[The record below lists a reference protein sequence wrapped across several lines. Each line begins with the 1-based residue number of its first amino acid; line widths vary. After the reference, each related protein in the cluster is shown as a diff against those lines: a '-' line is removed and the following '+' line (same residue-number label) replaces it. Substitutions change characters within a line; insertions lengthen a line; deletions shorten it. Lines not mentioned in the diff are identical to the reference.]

1 MSRYLPSMTALSCF
15 DAVARH
21 GSVSRASDELNVT
34 QSAVSR
40 QISGLEALLK
50 CHLFTRARK
59 RLHLTKLGEEYA
71 RDVADILHRTRLSA
85 MRLMTNGQAAGALT
99 LGVLPTFGTR
109 WLMPRLGDFIRLR
122 PATEINIVTKIRPF
136 RFDED
141 TVDLVIHYG
150 DANWPNAHVTYLMD
164 EELSVLAAPGLLAS
178 RPVATAADLAG
189 HVLLQHTTRPDA
201 WNQWLA
207 RSGTAGINGF
217 AGPRFEHYSLM
228 IEAAAAGLGIALL
241 PAFLARPEIEKGTLA
256 VVLPERL
263 RSDGA
268 YYIVYPR
275 AKAHNPDIIAFRD
288 WMMGEIHR
296 EFGVAAV

>member
-1 MSRYLPSMTALSCF
+1 MTALLCF
-15 DAVARH
+15 DSVARH
-21 GSVSRASDELNVT
+21 GSVSRASSELNVT

-40 QISGLEALLK
+40 QISGLELLLK
-50 CHLFTRARK
+50 CRLFTRERQ

-85 MRLMTNGQAAGALT
+85 MRLMTDGQAAGTLT
-99 LGVLPTFGTR
+99 IGVLPTFGTR
-109 WLMPRLGDFIRLR
+109 WLMPRLGDFIRFR
-122 PATEINIVTKIRPF
+122 PTTEINIVTKIRPF
-136 RFDED
+136 RFEED

-150 DANWPNAHVTYLMD
+150 DANWPDAHVTYLMD
-164 EELSVLAAPGLLAS
+164 EELSVLASTALLEQTPIAG
-178 RPVATAADLAG
+178 PADLAH

-207 RSGTAGINGF
+207 RTGTTGINGF

-228 IEAAAAGLGIALL
+228 IEAAASGLGIALL
-241 PAFLARPEIEKGTLA
+241 PTFLVRPEIEKHTLMVA
-256 VVLPERL
+256 LPQRL

-275 AKAHNPDIIAFRD
+275 TKAYNPDIIAFRD
-288 WMMGEIHR
+288 WMAGEIHR
-296 EFGVAAV
+296 ELAAETGESRVIG